1 MYGTMK
7 RGWGGTP
14 VPPVSVT
21 CVSSLP
27 LAVYLDSSSQTQNFP
42 TSDALESPS
51 DQSHPFHASRNGVS
65 EFRVTCCDLCDEF
78 MSKAEL
84 RSRPSPGVPKYIPS
98 AGAKLPER
106 HARGYHFLRVTRC
119 PWDTISYSCL

>member
-7 RGWGGTP
+7 WGWGGTP

-21 CVSSLP
+21 SVSSLP

-51 DQSHPFHASRNGVS
+51 DQSHPFYGSRNGVS
-65 EFRVTCCDLCDEF
+65 EFRVTCCELCDEF
-78 MSKAEL
+78 MSRAEL
-84 RSRPSPGVPKYIPS
+84 RSRPSLGGPKAYPLCWSQIPR
-98 AGAKLPER
+98 AACTGLLLPEGNPLSVG
-106 HARGYHFLRVTRC
+106 H
-119 PWDTISYSCL
+119 D